1 MARKARE
8 KSKTGKY
15 IVMLKGI
22 EDTIFKSKK
31 TQEIFKELIENAFS
45 KGVMGIRFFNDRVVM
60 VLKES
65 KAGIGMDM
73 KPVLISFARTLNR
86 NNGDKG
92 KVFADRFKSIPVEDK
107 DFETECMAY
116 INRETTKDPFALKR
130 TTAPKKGEPKAKA
143 APKKPVTKK
152 GTPKKATPKA
162 KPETEVVKVT
172 PPTPAPKKEEV
183 KKEEPKK
190 RNSLPT
196 WLL

>member
-22 EDTIFKSKK
+22 EDTIFKGKK
-31 TQEIFKELIENAFS
+31 AQETFKELIENAF
-45 KGVMGIRFFNDRVVM
+45 KKRCLGIRFFNDRVVM

-65 KAGIGMDM
+65 DAGIGMDM
-73 KPVLISFARTLNR
+73 KPVMISFARTVNR
-86 NNGDKG
+86 NAEAKG

-107 DFETECMAY
+107 AAEAEAMAY
-116 INRETTKDPFALKR
+116 INRESTKDPFAQKR
-130 TTAPKKGEPKAKA
+130 TVTAPAKPKI
-143 APKKPVTKK
+143 VTK
-152 GTPKKATPKA
+152 
-162 KPETEVVKVT
+162 KVT
-172 PPTPAPKKEEV
+172 PPTPKPEPKTKATPKPKAEPKPKVEEPP

-190 RNSLPT
+190 RNNLPT

>member
-31 TQEIFKELIENAFS
+31 TQEIFKELIEETFE
-45 KGVMGIRFFNDRVVM
+45 KRCMGIRFFNDRVVM
-60 VLKES
+60 FLEES
-65 KAGIGMDM
+65 DAGIGMDM
-73 KPVLISFARTLNR
+73 KPVLISFARTINR
-86 NNGDKG
+86 NAQVKG

-107 DFETECMAY
+107 TTEEETVAY
-116 INRETTKDPFALKR
+116 INRESSKDPFAQKR
-130 TTAPKKGEPKAKA
+130 NVAASSKPKT
-143 APKKPVTKK
+143 VTKK
-152 GTPKKATPKA
+152 ATSISDSVKPKS
-162 KPETEVVKVT
+162 KVT
-172 PPTPAPKKEEV
+172 PKHKTETKPKTEDIP

-190 RNSLPT
+190 RNNLPT

>member
-8 KSKTGKY
+8 KSKSGKY
-15 IVMLKGI
+15 IVMLRGV

-31 TQEIFKELIENAFS
+31 TQEIFRELIEKAFG
-45 KGVMGIRFFNDRVVM
+45 KGMLGIRFFNDRVVM
-60 VLKES
+60 ALKET

-86 NNGDKG
+86 NNGEAG
-92 KVFADRFKSIPVEDK
+92 KVFADRFKSIPLDDK
-107 DFETECMAY
+107 DFEAECIAY
-116 INRETTKDPFALKR
+116 INRETTKDPFAAKR
-130 TTAPKKGEPKAKA
+130 AVAPKKAEPKAKA
-143 APKKPVTKK
+143 TPKKPAA
-152 GTPKKATPKA
+152 KKATPKKA
-162 KPETEVVKVT
+162 KPETVVKKVT
-172 PPTPAPKKEEV
+172 PPTPAPEKVEV

>member
-31 TQEIFKELIENAFS
+31 TQETFKELIEDAF
-45 KGVMGIRFFNDRVVM
+45 KKRCLGIRFFNDRVVM
-60 VLKES
+60 LLKES
-65 KAGIGMDM
+65 DAGIGMDM
-73 KPVLISFARTLNR
+73 KPALISFARTVNR
-86 NNGDKG
+86 NAEVKG

-107 DFETECMAY
+107 TAEAEAMAY
-116 INRETTKDPFALKR
+116 INRESTKDPFAQKR
-130 TTAPKKGEPKAKA
+130 TVTAPAKS
-143 APKKPVTKK
+143 KTVTK
-152 GTPKKATPKA
+152 
-162 KPETEVVKVT
+162 KVT
-172 PPTPAPKKEEV
+172 PPTPKPEPKPKATLKPKVEEPP

-190 RNSLPT
+190 RNNLPT

>member
-8 KSKTGKY
+8 KSKSGKY
-15 IVMLKGI
+15 IVMLRGI

-31 TQEIFKELIENAFS
+31 TQEIFKELIEKAFG
-45 KGVMGIRFFNDRVVM
+45 KGMLGIRFFNDRVLM
-60 VLKES
+60 ALKET

-86 NNGDKG
+86 NSGETG
-92 KVFADRFKSIPVEDK
+92 KVFADRFKSIPLDDK
-107 DFETECMAY
+107 DFEAECMAY
-116 INRETTKDPFALKR
+116 INRETTKDPFAAKR
-130 TTAPKKGEPKAKA
+130 TVAPKKAEPKAKA
-143 APKKPVTKK
+143 TPKKPAT
-152 GTPKKATPKA
+152 KKATPKKA
-162 KPETEVVKVT
+162 EPKVKMEKKT
-172 PPTPAPKKEEV
+172 PPTPAPEKVEV